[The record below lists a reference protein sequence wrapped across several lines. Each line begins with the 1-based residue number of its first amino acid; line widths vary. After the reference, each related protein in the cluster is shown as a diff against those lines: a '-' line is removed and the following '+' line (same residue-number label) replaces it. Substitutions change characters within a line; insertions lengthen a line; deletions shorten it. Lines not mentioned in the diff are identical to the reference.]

1 MELHPSP
8 CEKCAKANV
17 LCMKRADGR
26 RGCERCL
33 SRKGGCSFIS
43 RKRAKLGEAKEVPEA
58 KEAREPRETRGAA
71 PVEDRQAA
79 RGEELRKIREGVERM
94 EGHLEKIAGHLG
106 SLAFVA
112 REREL
117 RESAKAREPVAN
129 DEVAVVEAVPSEAAV
144 PIAVDPSPF
153 AGPSSFLIDL

>member
-26 RGCERCL
+26 RGCEQCL
-33 SRKGGCSFIS
+33 TRKGGCSFIS
-43 RKRAKLGEAKEVPEA
+43 RKRAKLGDAKEA
-58 KEAREPRETRGAA
+58 NEAREPRETRGAA
-71 PVEDRQAA
+71 LVEDRQAA
-79 RGEELRKIREGVERM
+79 RDEELRRIREGVERM
-94 EGHLEKIAGHLG
+94 EGHLGKIAGHLG

-112 REREL
+112 REREF
-117 RESAKAREPVAN
+117 RESAKAQIP
-129 DEVAVVEAVPSEAAV
+129 VAVVEAVPSEAAV